1 MTLVI
6 AGFMF
11 DDPTADYVW
20 PSSTAKPKSRAAQT
34 SKPSGIFIAADS
46 TISTNGR
53 LPQTLLSG
61 FRKIYEV
68 RAILWR
74 PNFTGGYFKG
84 YSIEHSSCQLL
95 VAFAGSTLTAQ
106 HYLNSITTHLQNLRI
121 SHRQRTIGQFDPI
134 SYMVRL
140 ECETNPLEGGG
151 VFSDDTYTPNDMQ
164 AFQLTADD
172 IARAIQHSLEH
183 ALRSAKEYKL
193 DRQGFDSLNTPFVAG
208 MRCPTTMKYRLFR
221 FDILETSIPG
231 DPLSMSVDMTEVAPN
246 QVAVL
251 GMSGRFD
258 QRAQEAYN
266 SALVANRSTQQSC
279 FDFLQDVIDEVQKTG
294 SKAIDLPAV
303 LKTLD
308 ARGVTKKLVRAP
320 EGE

>member
-6 AGFMF
+6 AGYMF
-11 DDPTADYVW
+11 DNPPAGSVW
-20 PSSTAKPKSRAAQT
+20 PSSTSKRKSRATQT
-34 SKPSGIFIAADS
+34 SEPSGIFITADS
-46 TISTNGR
+46 TISTNGK
-53 LPQTLLSG
+53 PSQTLLSG

-68 RAILWR
+68 RAILWQ
-74 PNFTGGYFKG
+74 PYFIGGYFKD
-84 YSIEHSSCQLL
+84 YRAEHSSCQLL

-121 SHRQRTIGQFDPI
+121 SHRQRTIGQPEPI
-134 SYMVRL
+134 AYMVRL
-140 ECETNPLEGGG
+140 ECETNLVEGGG
-151 VFSDDTYTPNDMQ
+151 FFSDDIYTPSDMQ

-172 IARAIQHSLEH
+172 LARAIQHSLEH
-183 ALRSAKEYKL
+183 ALRSTKKYKL
-193 DRQGFDSLNTPFVAG
+193 DRKGFDSLNTPFVAG

-221 FDILETSIPG
+221 YDILETSIPAE
-231 DPLSMSVDMTEVAPN
+231 PLTMSVDVYEITPN

-251 GMSGRFD
+251 GMSGLFN

-266 SALVANRSTQQSC
+266 SALVANRSTQQAC
-279 FDFLQDVIDEVQKTG
+279 FDFLQDAIDEVQKTG

-308 ARGVTKKLVRAP
+308 ERGVTQKLVRAP
-320 EGE
+320 

>member
-11 DDPTADYVW
+11 DDPTADYAW
-20 PSSTAKPKSRAAQT
+20 SSSTAESKSRAAQT
-34 SKPSGIFIAADS
+34 CKPSGIFIAADS

-53 LPQTLLSG
+53 PPQTLLSG

-68 RAILWR
+68 RATLWR
-74 PNFTGGYFKG
+74 PSFTGGYFKG

-121 SHRQRTIGQFDPI
+121 SHRHRTVGQPEPI
-134 SYMVRL
+134 AYMVRL
-140 ECETNPLEGGG
+140 ECETNPIEGGG
-151 VFSDDTYTPNDMQ
+151 IFSDDTYTPKDMQ
-164 AFQLTADD
+164 AFHLTADD
-172 IARAIQHSLEH
+172 LARAIQHSLEH
-183 ALRSAKEYKL
+183 ALRSAKKYKL

-208 MRCPTTMKYRLFR
+208 MRCPTTMMYRLFR
-221 FDILETSIPG
+221 FDILETLIPG
-231 DPLSMSVDMTEVAPN
+231 EPLSMSVGMTEIAPN

-251 GMSGRFD
+251 GMSGHFD

-266 SALVANRSTQQSC
+266 SALVANRSTHQTC
-279 FDFLQDVIDEVQKTG
+279 FDFLQVAIDEVQKTG

-303 LKTLD
+303 LNTLD
-308 ARGVTKKLVRAP
+308 ERGVTKKLVRGP